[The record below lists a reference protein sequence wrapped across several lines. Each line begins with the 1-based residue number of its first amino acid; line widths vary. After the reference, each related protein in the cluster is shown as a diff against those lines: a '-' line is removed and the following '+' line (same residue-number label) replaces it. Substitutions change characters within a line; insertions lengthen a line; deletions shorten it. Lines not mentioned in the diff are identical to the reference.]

1 MRKFFLTVSDLFSL
15 HKGGNNWLE
24 KPILKCRDEVETFQR
39 LREPIVSSRVKGKKF
54 TNSKKKS
61 EHSKK
66 REKNEQITFLNFTGI
81 FVYRSYTPKMNDAK
95 LYFWFLLG

>member
-39 LREPIVSSRVKGKKF
+39 LREPIVSSRVKGEKRSRTVRKNLSTPKKE
-54 TNSKKKS
+54 K
-61 EHSKK
+61 
-66 REKNEQITFLNFTGI
+66 KNEQITFLNFSSI
-81 FVYRSYTPKMNDAK
+81 FVYRSYTPKMNNAK
-95 LYFWFLLG
+95 L